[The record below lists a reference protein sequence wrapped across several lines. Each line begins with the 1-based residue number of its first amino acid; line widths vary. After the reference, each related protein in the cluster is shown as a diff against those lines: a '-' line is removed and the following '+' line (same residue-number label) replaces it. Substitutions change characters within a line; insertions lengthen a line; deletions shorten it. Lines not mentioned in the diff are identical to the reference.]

1 MVLRQVAVMTLI
13 GGAIGLAVAVAA
25 GRGAES
31 LLYQL
36 KGWDPIVLAAS
47 AIALALVALGAG
59 LVPAHRASRLDPMR
73 ALRYE

>member
-1 MVLRQVAVMTLI
+1 MTVV
-13 GGAIGLAVAVAA
+13 GGVIGLAVAVAA

-36 KGWDPIVLAAS
+36 KGCDPIVLTAS
-47 AIALALVALGAG
+47 AVALSLVALGAG
-59 LVPAHRASRLDPMR
+59 LVPAHRASQLDPMR